1 MLRQS
6 VIDLAPV
13 DFFGNED
20 MRKNSQIRHPIQGP
34 GGDRQISVATLALN
48 ENVRTT
54 VGAKRTKGRGRRLV
68 IDERAGN
75 DFKLVGSADDVR

>member
-20 MRKNSQIRHPIQGP
+20 LRKNSQIRHPAQGP

>member
-1 MLRQS
+1 MLRQP

-13 DFFGNED
+13 DFFGNEY
-20 MRKNSQIRHPIQGP
+20 MRKNGQIRQPVQGP
-34 GGDRQISVATLALN
+34 GRDRQIPVASLTLN

-54 VGAKRTKGRGRRLV
+54 AGAKRTKGRGRRLV

-75 DFKLVGSADDVR
+75 DFKLVRPANDVR

>member
-20 MRKNSQIRHPIQGP
+20 MRKNSQIRHPVQGP

>member
-75 DFKLVGSADDVR
+75 DFKLVRPADDMR

>member
-20 MRKNSQIRHPIQGP
+20 MRKNSQIRHPVQGP

-75 DFKLVGSADDVR
+75 DFKLVRPADDVR

>member
-20 MRKNSQIRHPIQGP
+20 MRKNSQIRHPVQGP

-54 VGAKRTKGRGRRLV
+54 VGVKRTKGRGRRLV